1 MKQIYS
7 FEHSTPPILNEA
19 MLRETLEKRRLQ
31 KQTALLAVAG
41 ILLQLVFLI
50 YGLLTFQTEPQ
61 ISMLCFGYIFISLVG
76 SAFIVLAYI
85 RKGGFA
91 L

>member
-7 FEHSTPPILNEA
+7 FDNGNPPALNEA

-31 KQTALLAVAG
+31 KQTALLAIAG

-50 YGLLTFQTEPQ
+50 YGLLVFQTAPQ

-76 SAFIVLAYI
+76 SAFIVLAYV